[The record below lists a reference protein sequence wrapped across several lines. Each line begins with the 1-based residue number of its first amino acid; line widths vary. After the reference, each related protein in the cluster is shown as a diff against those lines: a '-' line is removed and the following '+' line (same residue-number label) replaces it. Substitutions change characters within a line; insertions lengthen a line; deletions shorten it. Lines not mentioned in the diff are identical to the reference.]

1 LMLGARW
8 YNF

>member
-1 LMLGARW
+1 MLGARW